1 MEWALLGCCTLN
13 FTLYRDIKVG
23 LLPCLCRGRVELQD
37 NLKTEEFRTFGRPG
51 LSSPIQLPLPR
62 ILVRRHAREP
72 ALFLLFFFFLTLR
85 SGFCSL
91 FARVT

>member
-37 NLKTEEFRTFGRPG
+37 NLKTEEFRTFRRPG

-62 ILVRRHAREP
+62 ILVRRRHAREL
-72 ALFLLFFFFLTLR
+72 ALFLLFFLSPARALDSALFLQE
-85 SGFCSL
+85 
-91 FARVT
+91 